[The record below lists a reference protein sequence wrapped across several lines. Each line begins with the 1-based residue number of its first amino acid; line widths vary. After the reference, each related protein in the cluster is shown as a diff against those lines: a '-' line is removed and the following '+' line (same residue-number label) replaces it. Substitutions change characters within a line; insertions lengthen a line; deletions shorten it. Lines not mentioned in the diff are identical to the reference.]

1 MVQALFVYDIA
12 SFSWKYDIDC
22 FEAVASR
29 THASTQ
35 NVFAVSHHL
44 ERFNR

>member
-22 FEAVASR
+22 FDAVASR
-29 THASTQ
+29 IHASTQ

-44 ERFNR
+44 ERLNR